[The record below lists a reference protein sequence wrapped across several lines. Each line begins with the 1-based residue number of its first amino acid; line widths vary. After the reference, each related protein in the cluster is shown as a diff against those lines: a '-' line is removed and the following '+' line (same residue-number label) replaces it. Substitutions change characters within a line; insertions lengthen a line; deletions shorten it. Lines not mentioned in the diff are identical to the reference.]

1 MMKISKRKMIDAIIV
16 ILTFLPLFVRAFSGA
31 VYGSTDVMAATLF
44 FAIGLSVLMVVH
56 DKRSFKLIDFFF
68 LVMLLFYIFWRNNIK
83 YGFQSYLL
91 ITIAFFVASF
101 YLRERLKA
109 IQFLILMV
117 LTFSILSA
125 LATWLQLLTPN
136 VYFSSVANLFNE
148 GTKQTVISE
157 YTTQGRLSGLA
168 YHFSPNAFYVM
179 NGALVLLSDLLVN
192 RNKEL
197 RKLKYTILI
206 FLMITMFAIGKR
218 GHILFFA
225 ITILFVSLLL
235 TPNFAKKVTKSLKY
249 IVVAVIFTIISYFA
263 FPDAR
268 MIFKRI
274 FQYLGSNDLN
284 YISSGRIFL
293 YRTGF
298 QLFRSNM
305 FLGVKIGSFAVST
318 LLKYNGVHNDYLQ
331 FLCETGIIGFFVF
344 TIGNACMFRRAVK
357 MLKALNNC
365 DASLIWLKKIIMY
378 CVMIQCFVLTYS
390 FTGLPHFDYEING
403 IYILTCMVPY
413 GVQKYINIGV
423 DKQ

>member
-1 MMKISKRKMIDAIIV
+1 MMKISKRKMIDAIIA
-16 ILTFLPLFVRAFSGA
+16 ILTFLPLFVRAFSGT

-68 LVMLLFYIFWRNNIK
+68 LVMLLFYMFWRNNIK

-91 ITIAFFVASF
+91 ITIAFFVVSF
-101 YLRERLKA
+101 YLRERMKA
-109 IQFLILMV
+109 IQFVILMV
-117 LTFSILSA
+117 LTFSILSS

-148 GTKQTVISE
+148 GTRQTVISE

-197 RKLKYTILI
+197 RKLKYTILF
-206 FLMITMFAIGKR
+206 FLIITMFAIGKR

-225 ITILFVSLLL
+225 LTILFVSLLL

-249 IVVAVIFTIISYFA
+249 IVVAVIFTIISYYV

-268 MIFKRI
+268 RIFKRV

-293 YRTGF
+293 YRTAF

-305 FLGVKIGSFAVST
+305 FLGAKIGSFAVST

-344 TIGNACMFRRAVK
+344 TIGNAFMFKRAVK

-378 CVMIQCFVLTYS
+378 CVMIQCFVFAYS